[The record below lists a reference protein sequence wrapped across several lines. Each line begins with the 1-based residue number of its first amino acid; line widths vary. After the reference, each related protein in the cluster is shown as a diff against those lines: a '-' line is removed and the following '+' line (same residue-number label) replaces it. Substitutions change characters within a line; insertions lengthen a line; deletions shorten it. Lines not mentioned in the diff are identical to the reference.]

1 MSDNN
6 AQVLFSII
14 VPTYNRA
21 GLIST
26 AIDSILQQNYNNF
39 EILVV
44 DDGSTDNTGEVIRQK
59 YSHLPQVRY
68 LKQKNAERG
77 AARNLGAKHAN
88 GDYLNFFDSDD
99 LMYPHHL
106 STAYQ
111 AIIQNN
117 YPPIFHL
124 NYHMRV
130 NDNTVTILSDKTDR
144 YANKSLIKGSYLQPN
159 TVIIKRDIAKDN
171 PFNEDRG
178 LAALEDWEL
187 WLRIACKY
195 PILFVNQITTCLIHH
210 NYRSTVGGNND
221 ALIQRVNKF
230 LNCVLQN
237 KEVVAYYNADINK
250 FIASCYTYI
259 ALHIAVNHNSPGV
272 ALKYLYKGTVKYPA
286 SVFTRRFLAVIKH
299 ITIKR

>member
-1 MSDNN
+1 MNDNT
-6 AQVLFSII
+6 APILFSII

-44 DDGSTDNTGEVIRQK
+44 DDGSTDNTGEVIQQK
-59 YSHLPQVRY
+59 YGHLPQVRY

-77 AARNLGAKHAN
+77 AARNLGAEHAN

-106 STAYQ
+106 STAYK
-111 AIIQNN
+111 AVIENN
-117 YPPIFHL
+117 YPPMFHL

-130 NDNTVTILSDKTDR
+130 HDNTVTILSDKTDR

-159 TVIIKRDIAKDN
+159 TVIIKRDIAIGN

-210 NYRSTVGGNND
+210 NDRSTVGGNND
-221 ALIQRVNKF
+221 ALIKRVNKF
-230 LNCVLQN
+230 LNCVLKN

-259 ALHIAVNHNSPGV
+259 ALHMAVNHNNPVV
-272 ALKYLYKGTVKYPA
+272 ALKYLYKGIVKDPA
-286 SVFTRRFLAVIKH
+286 SVFTRRFLAIIKH